1 MTSAA
6 EARSWYENQRL
17 GGSPNT
23 GASAHQ
29 SSGGVD
35 TSDVGAFYPIENGS
49 AHRRYGYGAYGSH
62 GELWLFYIFI
72 IYKFAYK
79 ISQHYICV
87 NASNETTVI
96 FKYCTKLVAKQ
107 Q

>member
-1 MTSAA
+1 MMDMTSAA

-23 GASAHQ
+23 GASTHQ

-49 AHRRYGYGAYGSH
+49 AHRRYGYPSYGSH
-62 GELWLFYIFI
+62 GEFTFILIF
-72 IYKFAYK
+72 
-79 ISQHYICV
+79 SV
-87 NASNETTVI
+87 
-96 FKYCTKLVAKQ
+96 
-107 Q
+107 

>member
-1 MTSAA
+1 MMDMTSAA

-49 AHRRYGYGAYGSH
+49 AHRRYGYAGYGSH
-62 GELWLFYIFI
+62 GELDKQLMLFTFFI
-72 IYKFAYK
+72 TR
-79 ISQHYICV
+79 V
-87 NASNETTVI
+87 NASNKTTVI
-96 FKYCTKLVAKQ
+96 FNW
-107 Q
+107 

>member
-1 MTSAA
+1 MMDMTSAA

-23 GASAHQ
+23 GASTHQ

-49 AHRRYGYGAYGSH
+49 AHRRYGYPSYGSH
-62 GELWLFYIFI
+62 GEFIYLHLIF
-72 IYKFAYK
+72 
-79 ISQHYICV
+79 CV
-87 NASNETTVI
+87 NASNLTTV
-96 FKYCTKLVAKQ
+96 LL
-107 Q
+107 